1 VKGFVRR
8 QEERLAIRL
17 LAWQY
22 QRMNLPVPGLE
33 ELERQ
38 AVKLV
43 NDAHRIV
50 RERGGNV
57 MSIIRETISD
67 LRK

>member
-1 VKGFVRR
+1 MGFIRR

-17 LAWQY
+17 LTWQY

-43 NDAHRIV
+43 NDAHRIA
-50 RERGGNV
+50 RERGRNV
-57 MSIIRETISD
+57 MSILREMISD
-67 LRK
+67 IRK

>member
-1 VKGFVRR
+1 
-8 QEERLAIRL
+8 
-17 LAWQY
+17 
-22 QRMNLPVPGLE
+22 MNLPVPGLE

-38 AVKLV
+38 AVNLV

-57 MSIIRETISD
+57 MSIIKETISD

>member
-1 VKGFVRR
+1 MSFIRR

-17 LAWQY
+17 LIWQY

-57 MSIIRETISD
+57 VSIIRETISD

>member
-1 VKGFVRR
+1 MKGFVRR

-17 LAWQY
+17 LIWQY

-57 MSIIRETISD
+57 MSIIKETISD

>member
-1 VKGFVRR
+1 
-8 QEERLAIRL
+8 
-17 LAWQY
+17 
-22 QRMNLPVPGLE
+22 MNLPVPGLE

-57 MSIIRETISD
+57 MSIIKETISD

>member
-17 LAWQY
+17 LTWQY

-38 AVKLV
+38 AVNLV

-57 MSIIRETISD
+57 MSIIKETISD

>member
-1 VKGFVRR
+1 MSFIRR

-17 LAWQY
+17 LIWQY
-22 QRMNLPVPGLE
+22 QRMNLPVPGRE

-67 LRK
+67 LKK

>member
-1 VKGFVRR
+1 LSFIRR

-17 LAWQY
+17 LIWQY

-57 MSIIRETISD
+57 VSIIRETISD

>member
-1 VKGFVRR
+1 MNFIRR

-17 LAWQY
+17 LIWQY

>member
-1 VKGFVRR
+1 MKGFVRR

-17 LAWQY
+17 LIWQY

-57 MSIIRETISD
+57 VSIIRETISD